1 MKPLF
6 KKYFT
11 TEDANLYTHC
21 SDPFALEALSNPKN
35 SLDVNTLAGCKF
47 TFWQLTLVDRP
58 IWNLDLKYF
67 TNEDDILYMNCS
79 DH

>member
-1 MKPLF
+1 MLICTLIVVILLHSKHF
-6 KKYFT
+6 QT
-11 TEDANLYTHC
+11 
-21 SDPFALEALSNPKN
+21 PKN

-67 TNEDDILYMNCS
+67 TNEDDILYINCS